1 MPIISTIVDS
11 FQWASP
17 LRQKMACMNKFVI
30 FVKRIAGAVKEMLF
44 PDIDDETKDAL
55 QNLEL
60 KEDGY
65 LYLGI
70 Y

>member
-1 MPIISTIVDS
+1 
-11 FQWASP
+11 
-17 LRQKMACMNKFVI
+17 MACMNKFVI

>member
-1 MPIISTIVDS
+1 MIKFIKKIVS
-11 FQWASP
+11 
-17 LRQKMACMNKFVI
+17 
-30 FVKRIAGAVKEMLF
+30 AVKKRF
-44 PDIDDETKDAL
+44 FSDIDDETKDAI

-65 LYLGI
+65 RYLGI